1 MGDIVES
8 LARGNVAEVKTVL
21 ASVALAL
28 AAFQLT
34 TIAVG
39 YGKLRPRFLAAPPAF
54 AAHRATGDAIATVLI
69 VIGVMCISYFEV
81 EDDKVTHAV
90 AGSAL
95 LAVLALKV
103 FVVRRG
109 GPLGRLLPAL
119 GITVF
124 LLLAATWATSAG
136 TILT

>member
-1 MGDIVES
+1 
-8 LARGNVAEVKTVL
+8 
-21 ASVALAL
+21 
-28 AAFQLT
+28 
-34 TIAVG
+34 VG
-39 YGKLRPRFLAAPPAF
+39 YRKLRPSFLAAPPAF
-54 AAHRATGDAIATVLI
+54 TTHRATGDVIATILI
-69 VIGVMCISYFEV
+69 VVGVMCVSYFEV

-103 FVVRRG
+103 MVVRRG
-109 GPLGRLLPAL
+109 GALGRLLPAL

-124 LLLAATWATSAG
+124 LLLAVTWATSAA

>member
-1 MGDIVES
+1 MGDVVES
-8 LARGNVAEVKTVL
+8 LARGNVAEVKTML

-28 AAFQLT
+28 AAFQLA

-39 YGKLRPRFLAAPPAF
+39 YGKARPPFLAAPPAF
-54 AAHRATGDAIATVLI
+54 AAHRATGDAIATILI
-69 VIGVMCISYFEV
+69 VVGVMCVSYFEV
-81 EDDKVTHAV
+81 EGDKVTHAV

-103 FVVRRG
+103 LVVRRG
-109 GPLGRLLPAL
+109 GALGRLLPAL

-124 LLLAATWATSAG
+124 ALLAVTWATSAA